1 MQKKGIIVVEVLN
14 GKVPQKDTFSPSD
27 TYVKLFISKSPIN
40 NSTNSSSAD
49 EVKDVK
55 FGTTKVA
62 WDTNEP
68 SFLQTFKIEKV
79 AISST
84 VMLLVYEKDLM
95 NQDDYI
101 ASVYVAIK
109 TLLSTGKNHQPQT
122 LFFPPDDKYYINCTI
137 SWISYE

>member
-1 MQKKGIIVVEVLN
+1 MVVEVLN
-14 GKVPQKDTFSPSD
+14 AKVPQRDTFSPSD
-27 TYVKLFISKSPIN
+27 TYVKLFISKSPISNSSNNN
-40 NSTNSSSAD
+40 NSVHAD
-49 EVKDVK
+49 DVK
-55 FGTTKVA
+55 IGTTKVV

-68 SFLQTFKIEKV
+68 SFHQTFKIEKV

-84 VMLLVYEKDLM
+84 VMLLVYEKDLI

-109 TLLSTGKNHQPQT
+109 TLLASNKNHQPQT

-137 SWISYE
+137 SWISHE